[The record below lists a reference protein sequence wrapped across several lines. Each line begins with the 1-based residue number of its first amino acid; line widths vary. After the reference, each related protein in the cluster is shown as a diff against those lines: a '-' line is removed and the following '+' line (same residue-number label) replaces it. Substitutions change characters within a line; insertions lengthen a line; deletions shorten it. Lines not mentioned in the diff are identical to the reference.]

1 MGVFIRQRLQSRLSR
16 VVHAGGEGSRQGRVQ
31 LRNDGVSKRRSAG
44 TECVHQDRHRPG
56 AAHLLIL
63 RARPRHSDRHLQ
75 FSRFCAEGPR
85 RRRVAMEHGMGA
97 PPRRIRSHAHES
109 GLLRLVLNQ
118 QPNTWSVSMIK
129 VSAFRWVPP
138 FARGLVRDL
147 RVRWALEEAGLPYQA
162 RLIGPDDQK
171 SKSYR
176 AMQPFGQVPAFE
188 SDNLVLFESGAILLQ
203 IAEQSGVLMP
213 SDPKARA
220 RTTAWM
226 FAALNSVEPHIQNL
240 TAIDLFHADQEWA
253 KQRRPAA
260 LELARTRLAGLS
272 DWLDGRDYL
281 EDRFTVADLLMT
293 TVLRIPRQTDLIA
306 KMPTL
311 EAYRLRCEA
320 RPAFK
325 KALAAQMADFT
336 DEASAA

>member
-16 VVHAGGEGSRQGRVQ
+16 VVHAGGEGARQGRVQ
-31 LRNDGVSKRRSAG
+31 LRNDGVSQRRSTG
-44 TECVHQDRHRPG
+44 TECVRQNRHRPG
-56 AAHLLIL
+56 PAHLLFL
-63 RARPRHSDRHLQ
+63 RARPRHSDWHLQ
-75 FSRFCAEGPR
+75 LPRFCAQGPR
-85 RRRVAMEHGMGA
+85 RRCVAMEHVMGA
-97 PPRRIRSHAHES
+97 PARRVRNHATES
-109 GLLRLVLNQ
+109 GLLRLVAKNA
-118 QPNTWSVSMIK
+118 NTRSVSMIK

-188 SDNLVLFESGAILLQ
+188 NDNLVLFESGAILLH
-203 IAEQSGVLMP
+203 IAEQSDVLMP

-260 LELARTRLAGLS
+260 LELARTRLTGLS

>member
-1 MGVFIRQRLQSRLSR
+1 
-16 VVHAGGEGSRQGRVQ
+16 
-31 LRNDGVSKRRSAG
+31 
-44 TECVHQDRHRPG
+44 
-56 AAHLLIL
+56 
-63 RARPRHSDRHLQ
+63 
-75 FSRFCAEGPR
+75 
-85 RRRVAMEHGMGA
+85 
-97 PPRRIRSHAHES
+97 
-109 GLLRLVLNQ
+109 
-118 QPNTWSVSMIK
+118 MIK

-138 FARGLVRDL
+138 FARGLVCDL
-147 RVRWALEEAGLPYQA
+147 RVRWALEEVGLPYQA

-171 SKSYR
+171 SESYR
-176 AMQPFGQVPAFE
+176 AMQPFGQVPTFE
-188 SDNLVLFESGAILLQ
+188 DDNLVLFESGAILLH
-203 IAEQSGVLMP
+203 IADQSDVLMP

-220 RTTAWM
+220 RATAWM

-240 TAIDLFHADQEWA
+240 TTIDLFHSDQEWA
-253 KQRRPAA
+253 RQRRPAA
-260 LELARTRLAGLS
+260 LALAQTRLTALA

-306 KMPTL
+306 QTPTL
-311 EAYRLRCEA
+311 ETYRLRCEA